1 MGQNRP
7 GTTGL
12 DGMNY
17 YDIIKCKT
25 TTFIK
30 SKVKHRVGLCYVTA
44 IKVIL
49 NMTGHHCSLHFFLSS
64 LAHAKLFCQTKA
76 QINLE

>member
-30 SKVKHRVGLCYVTA
+30 SKVKHRVGLLRNGY
-44 IKVIL
+44 
-49 NMTGHHCSLHFFLSS
+49 
-64 LAHAKLFCQTKA
+64 
-76 QINLE
+76 